1 MAALPALSNFNFGV
15 DQLRLDYADGRQY
28 FLNYK
33 DIVAVQI
40 DPTTGIYVV
49 RIYPSGEVGSSISVS
64 NPDLIAR
71 GTTYTAFVST
81 LNSYL

>member
-40 DPTTGIYVV
+40 DTTTGIYVV

-64 NPDLIAR
+64 NPDLIAL

>member
-1 MAALPALSNFNFGV
+1 MAALPTLTNYNFGAS
-15 DQLRLDYADGRQY
+15 QLRLDYSDGRQY

-49 RIYPSGEVGSSISVS
+49 RIYPSGEVGASISVS
-64 NPDLIAR
+64 NTDLVAL
-71 GTTYTAFVST
+71 GTTYTSFVST

>member
-1 MAALPALSNFNFGV
+1 MAALPSLTAYNFGTE
-15 DQLRLDYADGRQY
+15 QLRLDYADGRQY

-33 DIVAVQI
+33 DIVGVQI
-40 DPTTGIYVV
+40 DPTSGVYIV
-49 RIYPSGEVGSSISVS
+49 RIYPSGEVGASISVA
-64 NPDLIAR
+64 NPDLVAL

>member
-1 MAALPALSNFNFGV
+1 MAALPSLTAYSFGAE
-15 DQLRLDYADGRQY
+15 QLELDYADGRQY

-33 DIVAVQI
+33 DIVGVEI

-49 RIYPSGEVGSSISVS
+49 RIYPSGQVGVSISVS
-64 NPDLIAR
+64 NTDLVAL

-81 LNSYL
+81 LNSNL

>member
-1 MAALPALSNFNFGV
+1 MAALPSLTVFNFGTE
-15 DQLRLDYADGRQY
+15 QLRLDYADGRQY

-33 DIVAVQI
+33 DIVGVQI

-49 RIYPSGEVGSSISVS
+49 RIYPSGEVGVSISVA
-64 NPDLIAR
+64 NPDLIAL